1 MSIYATVEDIQT
13 LKRPLTASEQERA
26 EALLP
31 VVSSL
36 IRYEAKKTGRD
47 FDEMIMRSGLCA
59 TVDEFT
65 GDGVQTAFTLSY
77 TPNQIINITVNGASV
92 PADAFAV
99 LNNEITFTDAP
110 SGAVMVLYDYRALAD
125 VARGVVCDVVMR
137 ELNTPGNM
145 LPATSYSEGAGN
157 MSQSFGL
164 PNSSGSIKLWPS
176 DLKALGLK
184 RQKVDA
190 LDLWTDK
197 GGACFPP
204 PARRLRG

>member
-47 FDEMIMRSGLCA
+47 FDEMVMRSELCPS
-59 TVDEFT
+59 VDEFT
-65 GDGVQTAFTLSY
+65 GDGTQTTFALTY
-77 TPNQIINITVNGASV
+77 TPNAIINVAINGASV
-92 PADAFAV
+92 AADAYSVA
-99 LNNEITFTDAP
+99 NNQITFTDAP
-110 SGAVMVLYDYRALAD
+110 NGPVVVLYDYRALAD
-125 VARGVVCDVVMR
+125 VARGVVCDVIMR
-137 ELNTPGNM
+137 ELNTPGTQ
-145 LPATSYSEGAGN
+145 LPATSYSETAGSV
-157 MSQSFGL
+157 SQSFSL

-190 LDLWTDK
+190 LDLWTNK
-197 GGACFPP
+197 GAAYWPHP
-204 PARRLRG
+204 RKLR

>member
-31 VVSSL
+31 IVSSL

-47 FDEMIMRSGLCA
+47 FDEMIMRSELCPS
-59 TVDEFT
+59 VDEFT
-65 GDGVQTAFTLSY
+65 GDGTQTTFALTY
-77 TPNQIINITVNGASV
+77 APNAVINVAINGASV
-92 PADAFAV
+92 AADAYSVA
-99 LNNEITFTDAP
+99 NNEITFTDAP
-110 SGAVMVLYDYRALAD
+110 NGPVVVLYDYRALAD
-125 VARGVVCDVVMR
+125 VARGVVCDVIMR

-145 LPATSYSEGAGN
+145 LPTTSYSEGAGSV
-157 MSQSFGL
+157 SQSFSL

-190 LDLWTDK
+190 LDLWTNK
-197 GGACFPP
+197 NGACFPP

>member
-1 MSIYATVEDIQT
+1 MSNFATVEDIQT

-47 FDEMIMRSGLCA
+47 FDEMIMRSELCPN
-59 TVDEFT
+59 VDEFE
-65 GDGVQTAFTLSY
+65 GDGVITAFTLSAM
-77 TPNQIINITVNGASV
+77 PNSIINITVNGASV
-92 PADAFAV
+92 PTDAFV
-99 LNNEITFTDAP
+99 VSGNEITFTDAP
-110 SGAVMVLYDYRALAD
+110 NGHVVVLYDYRALAD
-125 VARGVVCDVVMR
+125 VARGVTCDVIMR
-137 ELNTPGNM
+137 ELNTPGQQ
-145 LPATSYSEGAGN
+145 LPATSYSESAGSV
-157 MSQSFGL
+157 SQSFSL

-190 LDLWTDK
+190 LDLWTNK
-197 GGACFPP
+197 GAAYCPP
-204 PARRLRG
+204 PFRRLR

>member
-1 MSIYATVEDIQT
+1 MSNFATVEDIQT

-47 FDEMIMRSGLCA
+47 FDEMIMRSELCPN
-59 TVDEFT
+59 VDEFT
-65 GDGVQTAFTLSY
+65 GDGETTVFTLSAI
-77 TPNQIINITVNGASV
+77 PNSVINIKVNGASI
-92 PADAFAV
+92 PTDAFAV
-99 LNNEITFTDAP
+99 SGNEITFTDAP
-110 SGAVMVLYDYRALAD
+110 NGPVVVLYDYRALAD
-125 VARGVVCDVVMR
+125 VARGVTCDVIMR
-137 ELNTPGNM
+137 ELNTPGQQ
-145 LPATSYSEGAGN
+145 LPATSYSESAGSV
-157 MSQSFGL
+157 SQSFSL

-190 LDLWTDK
+190 LDLWTNK
-197 GGACFPP
+197 GAAYYPP
-204 PARRLRG
+204 PFRRLR